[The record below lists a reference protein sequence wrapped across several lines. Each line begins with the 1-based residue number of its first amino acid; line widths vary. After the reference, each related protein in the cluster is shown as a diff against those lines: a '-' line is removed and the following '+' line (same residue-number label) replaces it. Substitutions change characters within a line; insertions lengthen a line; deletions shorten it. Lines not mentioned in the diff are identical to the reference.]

1 MPTSVSERLAAVRQ
15 ALTDRDL
22 TALIVTT
29 GDPHMSEYL
38 PENWALRRYLTGFT
52 GSAGTLIVTADK
64 ALLWTDSRYWDQAAR
79 ETAGTGITV
88 MQAGKED
95 VPTPRAWLAMNLADD
110 SHVGVDFATVAAER
124 LEHLET
130 EMAAKSVTVEDTED
144 LIDHLWP
151 ERPARSAAP
160 VRVFTSAQKP
170 VAEKLAEIRQNLAE
184 KKAAAMF
191 LSSLDDIA
199 WTVNLRGSD
208 VLHTPVFVSFL
219 LVTPTD
225 AVLFVDDVK
234 LTDDV
239 KKYLADAGIQTAPYD
254 SAFDALSKIK
264 GTVLLDKYRTC
275 AKAAA
280 VVNGRSDAQIVSGT
294 QVTTILKSRKTPA
307 ELDALRNAMVTD
319 GVALAETFAWV
330 AECDANA
337 TKITE
342 SDVADF
348 LHEARAK
355 SPDFFDE
362 SFTTIAAWGPNAAE
376 PHYTPK
382 KDTAAE
388 LLQDNVLLVDSGA
401 QYTGGTTDVTV
412 RWRSAAPRPK

>member
-151 ERPARSAAP
+151 ERPARSAA
-160 VRVFTSAQKP
+160 
-170 VAEKLAEIRQNLAE
+170 
-184 KKAAAMF
+184 F
-191 LSSLDDIA
+191 LPSCFFA
-199 WTVNLRGSD
+199 C
-208 VLHTPVFVSFL
+208 VSRIM
-219 LVTPTD
+219 P
-225 AVLFVDDVK
+225 
-234 LTDDV
+234 
-239 KKYLADAGIQTAPYD
+239 
-254 SAFDALSKIK
+254 
-264 GTVLLDKYRTC
+264 
-275 AKAAA
+275 
-280 VVNGRSDAQIVSGT
+280 
-294 QVTTILKSRKTPA
+294 
-307 ELDALRNAMVTD
+307 
-319 GVALAETFAWV
+319 
-330 AECDANA
+330 
-337 TKITE
+337 IT
-342 SDVADF
+342 
-348 LHEARAK
+348 
-355 SPDFFDE
+355 
-362 SFTTIAAWGPNAAE
+362 
-376 PHYTPK
+376 
-382 KDTAAE
+382 
-388 LLQDNVLLVDSGA
+388 
-401 QYTGGTTDVTV
+401 
-412 RWRSAAPRPK
+412 